1 MRIVFLC
8 KRRYMAK
15 DVIVDRHARLY
26 EIPRQLANLGH
37 KVLRLCLSYYGDEE
51 GEWAHETEAGELRWV
66 SRCLGR
72 TVLPGLLGYP
82 WRALTT
88 AREFAP
94 DIIIGASDIPH
105 VVVGHW
111 LARRLNVP
119 CVADLYD
126 NFESFGLARI
136 PAPYAHSGKQMP

>member
-15 DVIVDRHARLY
+15 DVIVDRYARLY

-37 KVLRLCLSYYGDEE
+37 KVLGLCLSYYGDEE

-88 AREFAP
+88 ARDFAP